1 MFKEQ
6 IEKLIKNKMAIFGTI
21 VLLTCGMNS
30 IYATTS
36 FNVQRKSL
44 KIYENFNINEI
55 ISSDSS
61 DIKYSSSNENIATI
75 SDEGNIYTKK
85 PGRFIINIEDENS
98 KDSCEFMVGSYLG
111 IDVSF
116 ANSKVDWKKVKD
128 YGIDFAMI
136 RSSYGWY
143 DEIEDSD
150 KEYNF
155 QYDKMLVD
163 NLKGASQND
172 IPFGIYHYSYA
183 TSVKEAEQEAEYVL
197 NAINEYGKEYKDKLS
212 LPIAYDVEDKVQ
224 QKLNKS
230 EITQII
236 IAFCNKIREAGYTPI
251 VYSNGSFYKSYIDI
265 PKISEYVAGYWYAN
279 WNYGESPDLEE
290 KIKLPN
296 SNVVPLI
303 WQYTQNGSIEGANNS
318 SGKVDLDI
326 MYMKERVEIV
336 IKDGEKEIERIG
348 AFKGQ
353 ALDYIPQ
360 FEKLGYIYD
369 GIYDTNNN
377 LVDENYSFDNSLTL
391 NAKFTK
397 INITGLILD
406 KDMINVTRSRESYI
420 KVSSV
425 LPNTATIEGEELVYT
440 SSNENIAKVD
450 KNGKIVPLNDGRCKI
465 TVTLKSNSNVK
476 AVCDIVVTL
485 DSMLGDLDNN
495 GVVNGTDAAI
505 VQDLY
510 NSNTKTDEYML
521 IADIDNNGVINST
534 DAALIMDIYNSGN

>member
-1 MFKEQ
+1 MLKEK
-6 IEKLIKNKMAIFGTI
+6 IRKILKSKFIILGTLM
-21 VLLTCGMNS
+21 LLTCTMNS
-30 IYATTS
+30 VSATTN

-44 KIYENFNINEI
+44 KVYENFNVKEI
-55 ISSDSS
+55 ISTNSS
-61 DIKYSSSNENIATI
+61 NIKYKISDESIATI
-75 SDEGNIYTKK
+75 SADGKIYTKK
-85 PGRFIINIEDENS
+85 PGKFILTVIDGEAQT
-98 KDSCEFMVGSYLG
+98 SCEFMVGGYLG

-116 ANSKVDWKKVKD
+116 ANSNIDWKKVKD

-143 DEIEDSD
+143 DEIEDAD
-150 KEYNF
+150 KEYDF
-155 QYDKMLVD
+155 QYDKMLVN

-183 TSVKEAEQEAEYVL
+183 TNVKEAEQEADYVL

-224 QKLNKS
+224 QNLTKS

-236 IAFCNKIREAGYTPI
+236 VAFCNKIREAGFIPI

-265 PKISEYVAGYWYAN
+265 PKISEFVDGYWYAN
-279 WNYGESPDLEE
+279 WNYEDNPDLEN

-303 WQYTQNGSIEGANNS
+303 WQYTQNGSIEGVNNS

-326 MYMKERVEIV
+326 MYMNERVEVI
-336 IKDGEKEIERIG
+336 IKDNEEELERIG
-348 AFKGQ
+348 AYKGQ

-360 FEKLGYIYD
+360 YEKFGYEYD
-369 GIYDTNNN
+369 GIYDRNNN
-377 LVDENYSFDNSLTL
+377 LVDGNYTFDKDSIL

-397 INITGLILD
+397 IKITGLVLD
-406 KDMINVTRSRESYI
+406 KNTINATRNKDSYI

-425 LPNTATIEGEELVYT
+425 LPNTATIENEELSYT
-440 SSNENIAKVD
+440 SSDESIAKVD
-450 KNGKIVPLNDGRCKI
+450 SNGKIIPIKDGRCKI
-465 TVTLKSNSNVK
+465 TVTLNSDSNVE
-476 AVCDIVVTL
+476 AICDVIVTL
-485 DSMLGDLDNN
+485 DSMLGDVDKN
-495 GVVNGTDAAI
+495 GVVNSTDAAV

-510 NSNTKTDEYML
+510 NSNINIDEYML

-534 DAALIMDIYNSGN
+534 DAALILDMYNSGN

>member
-1 MFKEQ
+1 MLKEK
-6 IEKLIKNKMAIFGTI
+6 IRKILKSKFIILGTL
-21 VLLTCGMNS
+21 VLLTCTMS
-30 IYATTS
+30 SVSATTN

-44 KIYENFNINEI
+44 KVYENFNVKEI
-55 ISSDSS
+55 ISTNSS
-61 DIKYSSSNENIATI
+61 NIKYKISDESIATI
-75 SDEGNIYTKK
+75 SADGKIYTKK
-85 PGRFIINIEDENS
+85 PGKFILTAIDGEIQT
-98 KDSCEFMVGSYLG
+98 SCEFMVGGYLG

-116 ANSKVDWKKVKD
+116 ANSNIDWKKVKD

-143 DEIEDSD
+143 DEIEDAD
-150 KEYNF
+150 KEYDF
-155 QYDKMLVD
+155 QYDKMLVN

-183 TSVKEAEQEAEYVL
+183 TNVKEAEQEAEYVL
-197 NAINEYGKEYKDKLS
+197 NAINEYGKDYKDKLS

-224 QKLNKS
+224 QKLTKS

-236 IAFCNKIREAGYTPI
+236 VAFCNKIREAGYTPI

-265 PKISEYVAGYWYAN
+265 PKISEFVSGYWYAN
-279 WNYGESPDLEE
+279 WNYEENPDLEN
-290 KIKLPN
+290 KINLPN

-326 MYMKERVEIV
+326 MYMNERIEVV
-336 IKDGEKEIERIG
+336 IKDNDKEIGKMG

-360 FEKLGYIYD
+360 YEKYGYTYD
-369 GIYDTNNN
+369 GIYDSSNN
-377 LVDENYSFDNSLTL
+377 LVDMNYTFNKNSIL

-397 INITGLILD
+397 IKITGLVLD
-406 KDMINVTRSRESYI
+406 KSSINATRNKVRYI

-425 LPNTATIEGEELVYT
+425 LPNTATIEDEKLIYT
-440 SSNENIAKVD
+440 SSDENIAKVD
-450 KNGKIVPLNDGRCKI
+450 ENGKILPVNDGRCEI
-465 TVTLKSNSNVK
+465 TVTLSSDPSVK
-476 AVCDIVVTL
+476 AVCNVIVTL
-485 DSMLGDLDNN
+485 DSMVGDLDKN
-495 GVVNGTDAAI
+495 GVVNSNDAAL
-505 VQDLY
+505 VLDLY
-510 NSNTKTDEYML
+510 NSDIKTDDYML

-534 DAALIMDIYNSGN
+534 DAALILDMYNSGN